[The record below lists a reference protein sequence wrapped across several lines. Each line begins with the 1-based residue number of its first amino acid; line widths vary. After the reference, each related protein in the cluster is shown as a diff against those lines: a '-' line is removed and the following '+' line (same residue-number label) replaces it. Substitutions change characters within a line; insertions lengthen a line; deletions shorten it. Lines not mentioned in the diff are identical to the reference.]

1 MKSKYEYGSI
11 IVRERGYTFDDIY
24 TIAQIDRVLR
34 DYADQGWEY
43 MNSAPYVS
51 SLDKSSN
58 IILFFRRLRSND

>member
-11 IVRERGYTFDDIY
+11 TVREIGYTFDDIY
-24 TIAQIDRVLR
+24 TIDQIDRVLR

-51 SLDKSSN
+51 ARDRTSN
-58 IILFFRRLRSND
+58 IILFFRRLRQD